1 MPVTVTRLSGTPTTI
16 NDAAL
21 ARRLNAVMQRELGAA
36 AFQPFE
42 QKNMGA
48 EDFTYFVTEGLGV
61 PGYYFAVGG
70 TTPERLAAAKAGGPP
85 IAGHHS
91 PLFQVAPRESV
102 VLGTRAMVAAVL
114 DLAPAKGKR

>member
-1 MPVTVTRLSGTPTTI
+1 
-16 NDAAL
+16 
-21 ARRLNAVMQRELGAA
+21 MQRELGAA

-42 QKNMGA
+42 QRNMGA
-48 EDFTYFVTEGLGV
+48 EDFTYFVGPDTGV

-91 PLFQVAPRESV
+91 PLFQVDPRQSV

-114 DLAPAKGKR
+114 DLAPKKK